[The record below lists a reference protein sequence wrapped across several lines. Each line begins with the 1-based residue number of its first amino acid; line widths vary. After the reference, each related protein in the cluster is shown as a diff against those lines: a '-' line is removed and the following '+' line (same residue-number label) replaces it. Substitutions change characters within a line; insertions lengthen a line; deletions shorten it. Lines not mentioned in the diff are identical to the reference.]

1 MAQSLQSLSKEELI
15 ERLVRLEAKVN
26 ASSGNA
32 IISSP
37 ASAVPTSNT
46 ALDQVV
52 HIPEQG
58 NQQPR
63 PEAKKDPRS
72 ANFHRNATRKIALL
86 FTYQGWHYSGL
97 ALQNMPT
104 PLPTVEGELLA
115 ALETTFLIQKD
126 AGLEGCGFSRCGRT
140 DRGVSSAGQ
149 VVSLWVR
156 SKRKPGDGGAP
167 LGDDWRA
174 PRDAVAPSDNKN
186 AADGTDGAVTP
197 DGTAVP
203 NNEEAAGLAVP
214 NVDAETQSPAAATT
228 KRTRRLRPVPASESQ
243 PWELNY
249 AQMLNRVLP
258 QEIRV
263 IGWSPLP
270 SHVDFDARFSC
281 QTRHY
286 RYFFNKTPIPGQK
299 SLNLEKMQEAADRL
313 VGEHDF
319 RNFCKVDGSKQI
331 ENHCRRVISAV
342 IRRDV
347 VGEAG
352 PGSLS
357 QTVDF
362 GDAPNRKE
370 DYVFELVGSAFL
382 WHQVRHIM
390 AILFLVGHEL
400 EEPSIVSK
408 LLHTGYEPPLYP
420 SALDRNIMVQVPL
433 DPLRI
438 EEDGVTETLMRKPL
452 YAMASGLPLQ
462 LYRCNYKEGEV
473 DWRYSGYDGPVAR
486 RRGPAANDPL
496 SDTELAAVT
505 EGSGT
510 QLQILK
516 NQLEEAKIQT
526 RHIQAFF
533 DEAIQIN
540 HPNGLPVDGKPPQ
553 AHTLGAGDVMT
564 CKKYVKLMDRTRSE
578 SVEEINRKWMGKGG
592 EKRRLRKLAAA
603 AEAGSDN
610 E

>member
-15 ERLVRLEAKVN
+15 ERLLKLEAKVITSGEN
-26 ASSGNA
+26 AV
-32 IISSP
+32 P
-37 ASAVPTSNT
+37 ASAVASTSKTIQQTTN
-46 ALDQVV
+46 LEQVNSQSSPLV
-52 HIPEQG
+52 E
-58 NQQPR
+58 
-63 PEAKKDPRS
+63 EDPRS
-72 ANFHRNATRKIALL
+72 ANFHQNATRKIALL

-104 PLPTVEGELLA
+104 PLPTVEGELLK
-115 ALETTFLIQKD
+115 ALETTYLIQKD
-126 AGLEGCGFSRCGRT
+126 AGFEGCAFARCGRT

-149 VVSLWVR
+149 VVTLWVR

-174 PRDAVAPSDNKN
+174 PRDVVEPNTN
-186 AADGTDGAVTP
+186 EADDTDGAGLT
-197 DGTAVP
+197 DREIT
-203 NNEEAAGLAVP
+203 EITTGLALDP
-214 NVDAETQSPAAATT
+214 PASPR
-228 KRTRRLRPVPASESQ
+228 KRGRRLRPVSASESQ
-243 PWELNY
+243 PYELAY

-258 QEIRV
+258 SEIRV

-270 SHVDFDARFSC
+270 SRVDFDARFSC

-331 ENHCRRVISAV
+331 ENHCRKVLSAV
-342 IRRDV
+342 IRRDR

-362 GDAPNRKE
+362 GDAADQKE

-408 LLHTGYEPPLYP
+408 LLHTGYVPPLYP
-420 SALDRNIMVQVPL
+420 SPKNKDILVQIPL
-433 DPLRI
+433 DPLRM
-438 EEDGVTETLMRKPL
+438 EEDNVKGILMRKPL

-462 LYRCNYKEGEV
+462 LYRCNYKEGDV
-473 DWRYSGYDGPVAR
+473 DWRYSGYDGRVAA
-486 RRGPAANDPL
+486 RRGPAGNEPISEA
-496 SDTELAAVT
+496 ERIAIT

-510 QLQILK
+510 LLQILK

-533 DEAIQIN
+533 DEALQIN
-540 HPNGLPVDGKPPQ
+540 HPEGLPVDSKPPQ
-553 AHTLGAGDVMT
+553 SHTVGAGDVMT
-564 CKKYVKLMDRTRSE
+564 CKRYVKLLTRARSE
-578 SVEEINRKWMGKGG
+578 SAEEINRKWMAKRG
-592 EKRRLRKLAAA
+592 EKRGLRSLAAN
-603 AEAGSDN
+603 AEVTSDN